1 VKPYYIPLVTQ
12 NEDLDDYRPGISPD
26 KYFYCSGSVCGIMGL
41 VIDAVVSLFFS
52 NSAEERQLRTKIKF
66 KIRGSIRIRLFSGAD
81 LTHRRTTEPAAKAAA
96 AVATSVQ
103 TSQTKSV
110 RFAPIET
117 ASSGRAPPST
127 ARHANVR
134 QNTNYCVFPSSK
146 SIFYALFSTF
156 ERKMRLYL

>member
-1 VKPYYIPLVTQ
+1 
-12 NEDLDDYRPGISPD
+12 
-26 KYFYCSGSVCGIMGL
+26 MGL
-41 VIDAVVSLFFS
+41 FIDASISFFFS
-52 NSAEERQLRTKIKF
+52 KSAEERQLRTKIKF

-96 AVATSVQ
+96 TAAAAVAAAAAQ

-134 QNTNYCVFPSSK
+134 QNTNYCVFPFSK
-146 SIFYALFSTF
+146 SIILCI
-156 ERKMRLYL
+156 M